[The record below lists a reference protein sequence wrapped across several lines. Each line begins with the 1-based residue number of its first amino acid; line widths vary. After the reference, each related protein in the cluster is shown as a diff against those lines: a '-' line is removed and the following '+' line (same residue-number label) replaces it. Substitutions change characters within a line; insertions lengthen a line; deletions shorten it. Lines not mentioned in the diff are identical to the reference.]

1 MKNKLKRILIILI
14 MLMVIVSLL
23 WMFIKNDEKETN
35 IKLDE
40 VKETIKEKEEN
51 QEKEIDLNDKEIT
64 NDYNQEIPKENSNTV
79 NFKNTL
85 EDSKI
90 FQNTEKNTLSEDL
103 KISVNTKDDNSSKEE
118 PQKEDQKIVDMPQ
131 NNIQESDK
139 NISNK
144 INMTAKEIVEYMK
157 IGWNL
162 GNSLDS
168 TNYKKEFIG
177 SKKNIT
183 YYETLWGNPITTK
196 EMITKLAQA
205 GFNSIR
211 LPVTYYDHMKDGK
224 IDKLWLDRVE
234 EVINY
239 IIDNNMYCILDIHH
253 DTGLFPGG
261 SYITSDAEKFSEESK
276 KLQNMWT
283 QIANRFKNYDY
294 HLLFEGF
301 NEIVDTNKTYD
312 WVKGY
317 KHTMNVYKL
326 NQVFVDTVRKTG
338 GNNKDRFLVVSTFG
352 HNTDEQKLET
362 FYMPKDESKDKII
375 LALHDYANTKKDID
389 SLMNRI
395 NKHIVSRK
403 IPVIIDEFGNMAN
416 KPLEKRAE
424 MTDYYVKQAK
434 NIGVTLFWWD
444 NGNKNEYGLLNR
456 NTLTWEYKKVLK
468 ALIQ

>member
-1 MKNKLKRILIILI
+1 MKSKLKRILIILI
-14 MLMVIVSLL
+14 MILVVISLL
-23 WMFIKNDEKETN
+23 WMFKENDENENNT
-35 IKLDE
+35 KLNE
-40 VKETIKEKEEN
+40 VKETIKDKEEKE
-51 QEKEIDLNDKEIT
+51 EKEIDLNDNEIT
-64 NDYNQEIPKENSNTV
+64 NEYNQEIPKENLNEI

-90 FQNTEKNTLSEDL
+90 FQNSEKNTLPKDL
-103 KISVNTKDDNSSKEE
+103 KPSLNSKENTSKE
-118 PQKEDQKIVDMPQ
+118 GQKNVDMPQ
-131 NNIQESDK
+131 NNNQESNKD
-139 NISNK
+139 ISPNK
-144 INMTAKEIVEYMK
+144 INMTAKEIVEDMK

-177 SKKNIT
+177 SKKNVT
-183 YYETLWGNPITTK
+183 YYETLWGNPVTTK

-205 GFNSIR
+205 GFNSVR

-352 HNTDEQKLET
+352 HITDEQKLET
-362 FYMPKDESKDKII
+362 FYKPKDESKDKII
-375 LALHDYANTKKDID
+375 LALHDYANSKKDID

-395 NKHIVSRK
+395 NKHIVSRN

-416 KPLEKRAE
+416 KPEEERAK

-434 NIGVTLFWWD
+434 SIGVTLFWWD

-468 ALIQ
+468 ALMQNF